1 MLSLLTKT
9 VGDQPPHWHR
19 RSVPVITMASRL
31 VAVALLLAL
40 VLACRPSAAQ
50 SRRWDGTAPICNG
63 ACKPWER
70 ELGRASAST
79 GHHTFESPPFGS
91 PCTISGTKA
100 LCETVM
106 SPEQWA
112 RNEEQRQEQRR
123 EQARRAEKARRAAES
138 RERAEAPLRP
148 IADTILRDRQRG
160 CGDASSGA
168 FSRDPRLDEV
178 AQKYARAENEKPA
191 PQLNGY
197 GASIVAFLG
206 TGDPEAQAINY
217 AYKKGA
223 GKAIGDCALKRF
235 GVGFFRIDQRSV
247 DFVAIVLGKP
257 Q

>member
-1 MLSLLTKT
+1 MLSLSTAT
-9 VGDQPPHWHR
+9 IGDQPPHQHR
-19 RSVPVITMASRL
+19 RSFRAITMASHL

-40 VLACRPSAAQ
+40 VLASRPSAAQ
-50 SRRWDGTAPICNG
+50 SRRWDGTAPICKG
-63 ACKPWER
+63 KCKPWER
-70 ELGRASAST
+70 ELGRASGST
-79 GHHTFESPPFGS
+79 GNHNFESPPFGS

-112 RNEEQRQEQRR
+112 QNEEQRR

-160 CGDASSGA
+160 CADVNSGA

-178 AQKYARAENEKPA
+178 AQRYARAEKEHPA

-197 GASIVAFLG
+197 GASIVAYLG
-206 TGDPEAQAINY
+206 TGDPQAQAINY

-223 GKAIGDCALKRF
+223 GQAIGNCALKRF

-247 DFVAIVLGKP
+247 DFVAIVLGTP

>member
-1 MLSLLTKT
+1 MLSLSTT
-9 VGDQPPHWHR
+9 TIGDQPPHRPR
-19 RSVPVITMASRL
+19 RSFRTITMTSHL

-40 VLACRPSAAQ
+40 VLASRPSAAQ
-50 SRRWDGTAPICNG
+50 SRRWDGTAPLCNG
-63 ACKPWER
+63 SCKPWER
-70 ELGRASAST
+70 QLARANTSSG
-79 GHHTFESPPFGS
+79 GHDFQSPQFGS
-91 PCTISGTKA
+91 ACATGTKA

-106 SPEQWA
+106 SPEEW
-112 RNEEQRQEQRR
+112 RRREEQRQEQLR

-160 CGDASSGA
+160 CGDVNSGA

-178 AQKYARAENEKPA
+178 AQRYARAENQHPA

-223 GKAIGDCALKRF
+223 GPAIGNCALKRF

-247 DFVAIVLGKP
+247 DFVAIVLGTP